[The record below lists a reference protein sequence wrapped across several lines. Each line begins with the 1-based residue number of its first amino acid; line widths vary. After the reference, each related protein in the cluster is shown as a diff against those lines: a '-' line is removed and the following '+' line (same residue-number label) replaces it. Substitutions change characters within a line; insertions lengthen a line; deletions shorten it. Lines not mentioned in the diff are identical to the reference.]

1 MVTFSQA
8 AAVRHL
14 NPGVI
19 IDMATLTG
27 AQGVAT
33 GKHFG
38 ALYCNDEKLE
48 RVAVEA
54 GRMSGDLCHPMPY
67 APEFFKSEYSSAVA
81 GKTTAETPRARS
93 ELGRLSDIQKR
104 FFV

>member
-1 MVTFSQA
+1 MRHDKRTGRLVLSDGCC

-14 NPGVI
+14 NPGTI

-38 ALYCNDEKLE
+38 ALYCNDAKLE
-48 RVAVEA
+48 DIAVKS
-54 GRMSGDLCHPMPY
+54 GRLSGDLCHPMPY
-67 APEFFKSEYSSAVA
+67 APEFFKSEYASAVA
-81 GKTTAETPRARS
+81 GEYGQRKAIHTTAP
-93 ELGRLSDIQKR
+93 
-104 FFV
+104 